1 MREFKKSLESNIE
14 SLLKRWSFLGIN
26 HLKKFKIK
34 LLQYLFFV
42 SLHFDGGYVV
52 TLAIVSQKMVSIP
65 VNLGGLE
72 VFTLS
77 DVEEADLPY
86 CRTKR

>member
-1 MREFKKSLESNIE
+1 MVFFRDQSFKKSLRSNCYNICF
-14 SLLKRWSFLGIN
+14 SF
-26 HLKKFKIK
+26 
-34 LLQYLFFV
+34 